1 MNDAEIQQQIVQSM
15 HDPACYPQGVG
26 AVRHIETHISHLL
39 LTGSFAY
46 KIKKPLN
53 LGFLDFSTLD
63 KRRFCCE
70 EELRL
75 NRRLAPDVYLEVV
88 TINGKPGSPRINGMG
103 PILEYAVKM
112 RQFDPASGLDQL
124 EEQGRLTLHHADA
137 MAETVADFHA
147 RIPSVPQNSPW
158 GSAETIRQP
167 VVQNFEQIAA
177 RIEGNREAQDQ
188 LNTIRAWSES
198 EHERLR
204 SYFEQRRAQGFVREC
219 HGDLHLANM
228 AWENDSLLVFDCIE
242 FSPALRWIDVIS
254 EVAFC
259 YMDLLHRGH
268 PDFATRFLN
277 RYLERTGDYAGA
289 VLLRFYAVY
298 RAMVRAKV
306 AFIRANQAGL
316 STEETTCETKQGMA
330 YLQLAD
336 QLIRQSSSHLV
347 VTHGLSGSGKTTFS
361 QQLIMQFEMIS
372 LRSDIERK
380 RLAGLDALAKSGSG
394 MESGI
399 YTRDFSLRTYEQ
411 LAGLAEKL
419 LQAGW
424 SVLVDATFIA
434 RWQRNLFR
442 QLAERCTV
450 QLHIL
455 DFDLPE
461 EILRQRV
468 HARSAEGRDASEA
481 DVSVL
486 EQQLKTHESLTSEE
500 KEFAI
505 RADSVE
511 SVMAKLIG
519 KQC

>member
-1 MNDAEIQQQIVQSM
+1 
-15 HDPACYPQGVG
+15 
-26 AVRHIETHISHLL
+26 
-39 LTGSFAY
+39 
-46 KIKKPLN
+46 
-53 LGFLDFSTLD
+53 
-63 KRRFCCE
+63 
-70 EELRL
+70 
-75 NRRLAPDVYLEVV
+75 
-88 TINGKPGSPRINGMG
+88 
-103 PILEYAVKM
+103 
-112 RQFDPASGLDQL
+112 
-124 EEQGRLTLHHADA
+124 
-137 MAETVADFHA
+137 
-147 RIPSVPQNSPW
+147 
-158 GSAETIRQP
+158 
-167 VVQNFEQIAA
+167 
-177 RIEGNREAQDQ
+177 
-188 LNTIRAWSES
+188 
-198 EHERLR
+198 
-204 SYFEQRRAQGFVREC
+204 
-219 HGDLHLANM
+219 
-228 AWENDSLLVFDCIE
+228 
-242 FSPALRWIDVIS
+242 
-254 EVAFC
+254 
-259 YMDLLHRGH
+259 
-268 PDFATRFLN
+268 
-277 RYLERTGDYAGA
+277 
-289 VLLRFYAVY
+289 
-298 RAMVRAKV
+298 
-306 AFIRANQAGL
+306 
-316 STEETTCETKQGMA
+316 MA